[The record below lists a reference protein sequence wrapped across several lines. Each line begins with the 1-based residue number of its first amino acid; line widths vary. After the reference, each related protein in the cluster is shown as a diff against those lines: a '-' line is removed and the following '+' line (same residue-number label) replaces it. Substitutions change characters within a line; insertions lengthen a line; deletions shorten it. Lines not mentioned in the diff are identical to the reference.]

1 MADALTPAR
10 FEVNQ
15 MEGPLMNK
23 TFHIRHGLRIALHCS
38 FMYNGEGLVGE
49 GSLWELSE
57 SGWRATGHDRLTPG
71 TEMSV
76 YLALPDKG
84 ASRYVPIDAAIV
96 RWSNEKEAG
105 WEITK
110 INADS
115 RARIKDFLEQAGD
128 TEERDKPCAATVAS
142 NKWRY

>member
-1 MADALTPAR
+1 
-10 FEVNQ
+10 
-15 MEGPLMNK
+15 MEGTLMKK
-23 TFHIRHGLRIALHCS
+23 TFDIRHGLRIGLRCS
-38 FMYNGEGLVGE
+38 FMYNGEGLAGG

-57 SGWRATGHDRLTPG
+57 SGWRATGHDRLIPG

-84 ASRYVPIDAAIV
+84 GSKYVPIDAAIV

-110 INADS
+110 INATS
-115 RARIKDFLEQAGD
+115 KARIKDFIEQAGD
-128 TEERDKPCAATVAS
+128 IEERDGTSAANVAS
-142 NKWRY
+142 NKWKD